1 MPILQWVDVEMTR
14 KDYEVLAARMHLKM
28 FNLPL
33 APEESIDNLLDFG
46 LQNFNL
52 DFVDLVWCH

>member
-1 MPILQWVDVEMTR
+1 MTC

-33 APEESIDNLLDFG
+33 APEESFDNLLDFG